1 MNTETRTTEHFII
14 KVGKKFVKGQQF
26 NWHTGETKMI
36 YTTLPESAMQFA
48 SMYDAVKFMNSP
60 NCINRKPKSTVI
72 VKLKETAVVTTTIE
86 MEETAETVKDDWLF
100 EYKLLVSND
109 KILINLKSDRKVMN
123 KLLKDM
129 PKEYGSV
136 AMINISDWTQKYAI
150 RDQLLQLKKSMN
162 WRSGTH
168 LKEINYFTFYVKD
181 GIDILIRFNIT
192 EIEFIKDKTYYDGMI
207 ADRIHE
213 IIKNI
218 KSRGFTV
225 PDDAFDIASK
235 LK

>member
-1 MNTETRTTEHFII
+1 
-14 KVGKKFVKGQQF
+14 
-26 NWHTGETKMI
+26 MI

-100 EYKLLVSND
+100 EYKLLSSND
-109 KILINLKSDRKVMN
+109 QILTNLKSDRRVMN

-129 PKEYGSV
+129 PKEYSSV
-136 AMINISDWTQKYAI
+136 AMINTSDWMQKYAI
-150 RDQLLQLKKSMN
+150 RNQLLQLKKSMN

-181 GIDILIRFNIT
+181 GVDMLIRFNIT
-192 EIEFIKDKTYYDGMI
+192 EIDFIKDKTHYDLKI

-225 PDDAFDIASK
+225 PYDAFDIASK